1 MNQLIIIDGNSLLF
15 RAYFAMRPMVT
26 SDGQHT
32 QGIFAFVNM
41 LNKIIADN
49 RHDYICVA
57 FDMKHP
63 TFRHK
68 MYPEYKAGR
77 TPTPNELLSEIPI
90 LHEVLDAM
98 NIKVVEMPGFEADD
112 LIGTISKT
120 ASKEGISSLVVTGD
134 KDELQLVDDNIKV
147 LINKKGMTEFAIYD
161 EDAMYE
167 RYSLT
172 PTKFIDLKGLMGDKS
187 DNIPGVMGVGEKK
200 GTALLLEYGNL
211 ENIIEHADEI
221 KGKLGE
227 NIRANKEIALMSKE
241 LATIKI
247 DVPIDFTWEELE
259 YQEPD
264 YNRLIDIYTKLEFNS
279 FITRIKK
286 SIDSSSTA
294 LNDNSAYEIAGSIKL
309 DDIKTVDYSEFIK
322 ELDDE
327 EEVVIHINTDNNHL
341 AMPRI
346 NEILLFSART
356 KLFTRTIM
364 TPMNLNLC
372 VEELIQKNPKL
383 IAYDIKAGI
392 YSLIMNGISGLNS
405 HHDVKIAE
413 YLIDPNVSKY
423 SLAKMLL
430 KHCGQHLGPDEDV
443 SSGDTF
449 DSYGIED
456 NFALDRLYFIYMVY
470 EKQMSIIKENNTLA
484 LFRECEMPLVETIAS
499 MEAEGIYC
507 DADTLKDIGKEI
519 DSSIERLQSDIYELA
534 DTTFNINS
542 PKQLGTVLFDQL
554 QLPYPKAKGKSGYS
568 TAAEILDKLEPDY
581 KIVADVLEYRKL
593 AKLKST
599 YIDGLIALIG
609 DDNKIRPHFNQT
621 VAATGR
627 LSCTEPNLQNIP
639 IRDDYGR
646 LIRNAFVV
654 NKPSNI
660 FIGADYSQIE
670 LRVLASLSGDQNM
683 IDAFRKGEDIHTATA
698 SRVFGIDMDK
708 VTPLDRTK
716 AKAVNFGVVY
726 GMSGFGL
733 SENLKIS
740 RKEAQRYIDEYF
752 EKHIAVKE
760 YLDELI
766 EEGRQ
771 TRLAHTYFGRIR
783 QINEFSS
790 SKYMERELAKRL
802 AMNTP
807 IQGTAADII
816 KFAMNNVYRELK
828 NRNLESKLILQ
839 IHDELIVE
847 GPESEK
853 EEVQT
858 LVDNCMKSAAD
869 LSVELVCDIH
879 SAKSWYDLK

>member
-294 LNDNSAYEIAGSIKL
+294 LNDNSAYEIAG
-309 DDIKTVDYSEFIK
+309 
-322 ELDDE
+322 
-327 EEVVIHINTDNNHL
+327 
-341 AMPRI
+341 
-346 NEILLFSART
+346 
-356 KLFTRTIM
+356 
-364 TPMNLNLC
+364 
-372 VEELIQKNPKL
+372 
-383 IAYDIKAGI
+383 
-392 YSLIMNGISGLNS
+392 
-405 HHDVKIAE
+405 
-413 YLIDPNVSKY
+413 
-423 SLAKMLL
+423 
-430 KHCGQHLGPDEDV
+430 
-443 SSGDTF
+443 
-449 DSYGIED
+449 
-456 NFALDRLYFIYMVY
+456 
-470 EKQMSIIKENNTLA
+470 
-484 LFRECEMPLVETIAS
+484 
-499 MEAEGIYC
+499 
-507 DADTLKDIGKEI
+507 
-519 DSSIERLQSDIYELA
+519 
-534 DTTFNINS
+534 
-542 PKQLGTVLFDQL
+542 
-554 QLPYPKAKGKSGYS
+554 
-568 TAAEILDKLEPDY
+568 
-581 KIVADVLEYRKL
+581 
-593 AKLKST
+593 
-599 YIDGLIALIG
+599 
-609 DDNKIRPHFNQT
+609 
-621 VAATGR
+621 
-627 LSCTEPNLQNIP
+627 
-639 IRDDYGR
+639 
-646 LIRNAFVV
+646 
-654 NKPSNI
+654 
-660 FIGADYSQIE
+660 
-670 LRVLASLSGDQNM
+670 
-683 IDAFRKGEDIHTATA
+683 
-698 SRVFGIDMDK
+698 
-708 VTPLDRTK
+708 
-716 AKAVNFGVVY
+716 
-726 GMSGFGL
+726 
-733 SENLKIS
+733 
-740 RKEAQRYIDEYF
+740 
-752 EKHIAVKE
+752 
-760 YLDELI
+760 
-766 EEGRQ
+766 
-771 TRLAHTYFGRIR
+771 
-783 QINEFSS
+783 
-790 SKYMERELAKRL
+790 
-802 AMNTP
+802 
-807 IQGTAADII
+807 
-816 KFAMNNVYRELK
+816 
-828 NRNLESKLILQ
+828 
-839 IHDELIVE
+839 
-847 GPESEK
+847 
-853 EEVQT
+853 
-858 LVDNCMKSAAD
+858 
-869 LSVELVCDIH
+869 
-879 SAKSWYDLK
+879 